1 LVKTNLKP
9 KEEFIM
15 KTKLISVVL
24 CGLMLFVT
32 ASPGLATMDDYQ
44 PAMLAFSKTS
54 ISNDEIVFS
63 PDDFRT
69 DYTLRGI
76 IIATLPDSDCGT
88 LKFGSRD
95 LMIGEA
101 VTTAAIE
108 AMRFVPSTTRA
119 SGTHFNILPVFEEDV
134 PHESVT
140 VAINLLGKENR
151 PPIAEGFEIS
161 TSRNVAVTAMFRG
174 TDPDNDPLTYKIV
187 GKPKRG
193 EVEVLGDGTFRYTP
207 FEKKT
212 GKDSMT
218 YTATDAF
225 GNVSNEAK
233 ITIRI
238 EKLSTKVN
246 YSDMDNNPAHYAAL
260 KLAENG
266 VYVGKKV
273 GNNHYFNPS
282 ATMTRGEFMTM
293 MMNALGMRPSD
304 PVTRT
309 GFADDAEIPGWL
321 KPYATLALKNDIVRG
336 VDTSDGRKALM
347 ADREMTRAEAAVI
360 INNASN
366 LANIGVMPVFAD
378 NETVPLWATQAV
390 SNLDAAGI
398 MGANPDGSIKLD
410 EMITREQAAILI
422 FNAVSH
428 NEANNRRGGLL
439 SRAFGI

>member
-1 LVKTNLKP
+1 
-9 KEEFIM
+9 M
-15 KTKLISVVL
+15 KRKMLSIAL
-24 CGLMLFVT
+24 CGMLLLAMV
-32 ASPGLATMDDYQ
+32 PLGLAMTDDFQ

-54 ISNDEIVFS
+54 ISNDEIAFS
-63 PDDFRT
+63 PSDFRT
-69 DYTLRGI
+69 DYTLKGI

-108 AMRFVPSTTRA
+108 AMRFVPATTRA
-119 SGTHFNILPVFEEDV
+119 VGTHFNVLPVFEEDV

-151 PPIAEGFEIS
+151 PPTAEDFEIS
-161 TSRNVAVTAMFRG
+161 TGRNVAVTAMFRG
-174 TDPDNDPLTYKIV
+174 SDPDNDPLTYKIV

-193 EVEVLGDGTFRYTP
+193 EVEVMGDGTFKYTP

-218 YTATDAF
+218 YTAADAY

-238 EKLSTKVN
+238 EKISTKVN
-246 YSDMDNNPAHYAAL
+246 YSDMNDNPAHYAAL
-260 KLAENG
+260 RLAESG
-266 VYVGKKV
+266 IFVGKQM
-273 GNNHYFNPS
+273 GDSYYFNPS
-282 ATMTRGEFMTM
+282 VTMTRGEFMKILMT
-293 MMNALGMRPSD
+293 ALGMSPSD
-304 PVTRT
+304 PVART
-309 GFADDAEIPGWL
+309 GFADDADIPGWL
-321 KPYATLALKNDIVRG
+321 KPYATLALKNDIIKG
-336 VDTSDGRKALM
+336 VDTPDGRKALM
-347 ADREMTRAEAAVI
+347 PDRVMTRAEAAVL

-366 LANIGVMPVFAD
+366 LPNAGVVPVFAD
-378 NETVPLWATQAV
+378 SDTVPIWATQAV

-410 EMITREQAAILI
+410 EMITREQAAILVY
-422 FNAVSH
+422 NAVKH

-439 SRAFGI
+439 RRAFGAN